1 MHRFLLAGFVTI
13 AYAASLLAQQAAP
26 AGTLVRAEAQPRTLP
41 GTPQSVFAVIQGS
54 AISAANTM
62 IAGGI
67 VRLRD
72 IKFGRITDVQ
82 TTDAAGHFA
91 FTSVDPGSYVVELL
105 GKDEKVLAASD
116 IVTVEAGRNRSTI
129 VRVPSNVP
137 PSGFFS
143 GGVPVAVAVAADAAA
158 AGVLAV
164 TPGSAPDMSPR

>member
-1 MHRFLLAGFVTI
+1 MHRFLVAGFVTF
-13 AYAASLLAQQAAP
+13 AVAASVLAQQTPP
-26 AGTLVRAEAQPRTLP
+26 AGTLVRAEPQARTLP

-62 IAGGI
+62 IAGGV

-82 TTDAAGHFA
+82 TTDASGHFA

-116 IVTVEAGRNRSTI
+116 IVTVEAGRNMSTI
-129 VRVPSNVP
+129 VRVPSNTP
-137 PSGFFS
+137 PSGFFH
-143 GGVPVAVAVAADAAA
+143 GGVPVAVAVAAAAAA
-158 AGVLAV
+158 AGVVAI
-164 TPGSAPDMSPR
+164 TPGTTPDMSPR